1 MPDVLRALAD
11 PDSFL
16 PDGRVATQWGCC
28 EKHGRYPKFV
38 VDPDEPGYL
47 RPTLLHSECPKCAA
61 ERAHKQ
67 RFSRMAIPKRYADC
81 TINGFKAETEEQ
93 RRVKAYL
100 IDFCKAIKDRIA
112 HGDSLIFS
120 GGCGNGKSHLACAV
134 AKVAM
139 DAGFSCQFVTL
150 SHLMAEIHETWTD
163 RRRETELEVIK
174 RYADLD
180 LLIID
185 EVGAQYGT
193 AAEVK
198 SLFDVL
204 GERYGEMRSTIL
216 ISNAPLSV
224 TKQQAAAGVKPL
236 VSFIGE
242 RVMDRFREE
251 GSAAI
256 GFTWESYRGRKVE

>member
-1 MPDVLRALAD
+1 MPDVMRALSD
-11 PDSFL
+11 PDCKL
-16 PDGRVATQWGCC
+16 PDGRVATKWGECK
-28 EKHGRYPKFV
+28 KHGRYPKFV
-38 VDPDEPGYL
+38 VDPSELGFL
-47 RPTLLHSECPKCAA
+47 RPSLLNSECPKCVA
-61 ERAHKQ
+61 ERVHMQ

-120 GGCGNGKSHLACAV
+120 GGFGNGKSHLACAI

-139 DAGFSCQFVTL
+139 DAGFSVQFVTL
-150 SHLMAEIHETWTD
+150 SHLMAEVHETWTD
-163 RRRETELEVIK
+163 RRKETELEVIK

-193 AAEVK
+193 AAEIK
-198 SLFDVL
+198 ILFDVL

-216 ISNAPLSV
+216 ISNAPLEV
-224 TKQQAAAGVKPL
+224 TKSLASAGVKPL

-242 RVMDRFREE
+242 RVIDRFREE
-251 GSAAI
+251 GSAAL
-256 GFTWESYRGRKVE
+256 GFTWESYRGRQKK